1 MNREKG
7 LDRLASEKDWDIL
20 IIGGGATGLGAALD
34 AASRGHRTV
43 LLERGDF
50 AQGTS
55 SRSTKLVH
63 GGVRY
68 LKQGNISLVKGALR
82 ERGLLF
88 QNVPHLVNPIPFII
102 PSHHWWEAPYF
113 ATGLKFYDWLAGD
126 LGIEDTKL
134 LGKESTLEE
143 IPKLRSEKLKGGVK
157 YWDGQ
162 FDDARLAVD
171 FATTIWQQDGLA
183 LNYVEVKELIKGNG
197 RISGAI
203 SVDSRNGRPTKST
216 PSASSMPPVYLA
228 IPYASST
235 IRKLRIS

>member
-68 LKQGNISLVKGALR
+68 LKQGNLRLVLESLR
-82 ERGLLF
+82 ERGRLRA
-88 QNVPHLVNPIPFII
+88 NAPHLV
-102 PSHHWWEAPYF
+102 S
-113 ATGLKFYDWLAGD
+113 D
-126 LGIEDTKL
+126 
-134 LGKESTLEE
+134 
-143 IPKLRSEKLKGGVK
+143 
-157 YWDGQ
+157 
-162 FDDARLAVD
+162 
-171 FATTIWQQDGLA
+171 
-183 LNYVEVKELIKGNG
+183 
-197 RISGAI
+197 
-203 SVDSRNGRPTKST
+203 
-216 PSASSMPPVYLA
+216 
-228 IPYASST
+228 
-235 IRKLRIS
+235 IRF